1 MFLFFFS
8 LETLFKSE
16 DGKNQ
21 EAKAAAA
28 AKASKV
34 GISKSWNIGETKLK
48 KAQDFRM
55 INVNYVHCSRFD
67 PFRVTILVLILATSL
82 TKEPDNFEERPTF
95 DTGAIHCLRPSEKK
109 KKKIGIE
116 KGRQVVQS
124 QWI

>member
-48 KAQDFRM
+48 K
-55 INVNYVHCSRFD
+55 S
-67 PFRVTILVLILATSL
+67 PGL
-82 TKEPDNFEERPTF
+82 PD
-95 DTGAIHCLRPSEKK
+95 D
-109 KKKIGIE
+109 
-116 KGRQVVQS
+116 
-124 QWI
+124 